1 MESLKDISEASNT
14 ATGML
19 DIFSNIKY
27 DTLRRNSKRS
37 IQWMINKLKNAS
49 NVPGLSRNTPK
60 IGGMYIYVYD
70 AKFKNKLPFWDS
82 NPLVIPVQFS
92 GNGFMGLN
100 FHYLPLE
107 HRKILLNTLT
117 GMSSN
122 NSKKYIVMSYGKLKA
137 LSSTIWKFAFKRYLY
152 SHLRTKLIAVERD
165 EWYDAITLPIANF
178 QKATNSKVFST
189 FKKSF

>member
-1 MESLKDISEASNT
+1 
-14 ATGML
+14 
-19 DIFSNIKY
+19 
-27 DTLRRNSKRS
+27 
-37 IQWMINKLKNAS
+37 
-49 NVPGLSRNTPK
+49 
-60 IGGMYIYVYD
+60 
-70 AKFKNKLPFWDS
+70 
-82 NPLVIPVQFS
+82 
-92 GNGFMGLN
+92 MGLN